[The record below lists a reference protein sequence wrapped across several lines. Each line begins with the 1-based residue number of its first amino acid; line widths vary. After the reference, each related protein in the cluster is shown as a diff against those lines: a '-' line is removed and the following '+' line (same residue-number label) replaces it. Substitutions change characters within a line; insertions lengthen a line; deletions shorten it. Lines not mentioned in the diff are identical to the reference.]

1 MTISI
6 KKSLFVIA
14 LLLICNF
21 LRVSAQ
27 VAVTPTT
34 TGVTLFCKG
43 SDLTLPAPA
52 AGQDWIV
59 RYSAT
64 TTTTPSTVITL
75 TAGNQIPASVLQN
88 GFYYLSSK
96 ATASGSC
103 ESDMQEIPVYVL
115 KPLVPDFAAANFC
128 VETPIAQ
135 VGIITNPED
144 PTITSLAYQWYTVVG
159 TTETAISGA
168 TQKDYTPVSPTVGTT
183 KYRLKVGYVINGNKY
198 CAQTVDHDVTVTAK
212 PTKPTITPAQIS
224 GTATAVTF

>member
-27 VAVTPTT
+27 VTVTPTT
-34 TGVTLFCKG
+34 TGVNLFCQG
-43 SDLTLPAPA
+43 SDLTLPAPPS
-52 AGQDWIV
+52 GQNWIV

-64 TTTTPSTVITL
+64 QTTTPSGVTL
-75 TAGNQIPASVLQN
+75 VGGNKIAAADLQT
-88 GFYYLSSK
+88 GYYYLSSK
-96 ATASGSC
+96 ATTAGSC

-135 VGIITNPED
+135 VGTITNPED
-144 PTITSLAYQWYTVVG
+144 PTITSLAYQWYTVAG

>member
-1 MTISI
+1 MNSTI

-27 VAVTPTT
+27 ITPTT
-34 TGVTLFCKG
+34 TGVNLFCKG
-43 SDLTLPAPA
+43 SDLTLPAPP
-52 AGQDWIV
+52 AGSNWIV
-59 RYSAT
+59 RFSASS
-64 TTTTPSTVITL
+64 TTTPSTVITL
-75 TAGNQIPASVLQN
+75 VSGNQIAAANLQN
-88 GFYYLSSK
+88 GYYYLSSK
-96 ATASGSC
+96 STTAGSC

-135 VGIITNPED
+135 LGSITNPED
-144 PTITSLAYQWYTVVG
+144 PTITTLAYQWYTVVG
-159 TTETAISGA
+159 STETAITGA
-168 TQKDYTPVSPTVGTT
+168 TQKDYTPVSPTVGIT

-224 GTATAVTF
+224 GTASAVTF

>member
-1 MTISI
+1 MNSFI
-6 KKSLFVIA
+6 KKSSFVIA

-27 VAVTPTT
+27 VTPTT
-34 TGVTLFCKG
+34 TGVNLFCHG
-43 SDLTLPAPA
+43 ADLTLPAPA
-52 AGQDWIV
+52 PGQNWIV

-64 TTTTPSTVITL
+64 QTTTPPDLITL
-75 TAGNQIPASVLQN
+75 TGGNQIPAAILKN

-96 ATASGSC
+96 ATTAGSC

-115 KPLVPDFAAANFC
+115 KPLVPNFAVADFC

-135 VGIITNPED
+135 VGTINNPED
-144 PTITSLAYQWYTVVG
+144 PTITTLAYQWYTVAGSV
-159 TTETAISGA
+159 ETAISGA

-183 KYRLKVGYVINGNKY
+183 KYRLKVGYEINGNKY

-212 PTKPTITPAQIS
+212 PTKPTITPALIS
-224 GTATAVTF
+224 GKATPVTF